1 MSTKDKFFLFF
12 GGGVGIVGIVATIL
26 WSVEAGVVALITISL
41 VILTLLA
48 LQRRQLARVQQRT
61 LSMLNTLQTTKPV
74 TVPKPPSDKESIAI
88 PTKKIVGLLQ
98 AQQMNL
104 DLLNSKVETYL
115 NRSSSNSN
123 HFE

>member
-12 GGGVGIVGIVATIL
+12 GGGVGIAGIVATIL

>member
-1 MSTKDKFFLFF
+1 MGTKDKLFLVF
-12 GGGVGIVGIVATIL
+12 GGGVGVVGIVATIL

-115 NRSSSNSN
+115 NRSSSKSD
-123 HFE
+123 HFD

>member
-1 MSTKDKFFLFF
+1 MGTKDKLFLVF
-12 GGGVGIVGIVATIL
+12 GGGVGVVGIVATIL

-61 LSMLNTLQTTKPV
+61 LSMLNVLQTTKPV
-74 TVPKPPSDKESIAI
+74 TAPKPPSDQESIAI

-115 NRSSSNSN
+115 NRSSSKSD
-123 HFE
+123 HFD